1 MNESFDVKNIFFLLT
16 LMFNYFIFGLFILKA
31 GSGAG
36 MSFNERLN
44 QVCTEKNSLVCVG
57 LDVDLNKVP
66 SFILEKNEPLVYF
79 CQAIIAAT
87 LPYAAAYKINTAFFE
102 AYGVSGWE
110 AMSKVAAYLPD
121 DVIKIADAKRGDIG
135 NTSQM
140 YARAF
145 FQEMN
150 FDAMTVNPYL
160 GYDAVAPF
168 LEDENKGAFILCHT
182 SNKGAADFQK
192 FSDGK
197 KALFERV
204 AEQVQRWNVRHNC
217 GLVVGATF
225 PEEMKQ
231 VRRLVPELPFL
242 VPGLG
247 AQGGDFELAV
257 RYATEP
263 QGLGAIFNFS
273 RGIIYRSAGE
283 DFAEAAG
290 NMARQIRDD
299 IAKIAERR

>member
-1 MNESFDVKNIFFLLT
+1 
-16 LMFNYFIFGLFILKA
+16 
-31 GSGAG
+31 

-204 AEQVQRWNVRHNC
+204 AEQVQLWNVRHNC

-231 VRRLVPELPFL
+231 VRSLAPELPFL

-273 RGIIYRSAGE
+273 RGIIYPSAGE

-299 IAKIAERR
+299 IAKIAEPR

>member
-1 MNESFDVKNIFFLLT
+1 
-16 LMFNYFIFGLFILKA
+16 
-31 GSGAG
+31 

-57 LDVDLNKVP
+57 LDVDLKKVP
-66 SFILEKNEPLVYF
+66 SFILEKKEPLVYF

-168 LEDENKGAFILCHT
+168 FEDENKGAFILCHT

-204 AEQVQRWNVRHNC
+204 AEQVQLWNVRHNC

-225 PEEMKQ
+225 PEEMKR
-231 VRRLVPELPFL
+231 VRSLAPELPFL

-257 RYATEP
+257 RYATDP

-273 RGIIYRSAGE
+273 RGIIYHSAGE

-299 IAKIAERR
+299 IAKIVKRR

>member
-1 MNESFDVKNIFFLLT
+1 MT
-16 LMFNYFIFGLFILKA
+16 LIFNYFIFGLFILEARSKI
-31 GSGAG
+31 G

-44 QVCTEKNSLVCVG
+44 QICRKKNSLVCVG

-66 SFILEKNEPLVYF
+66 AFILEKKEPLVYF
-79 CQAIIAAT
+79 CHAIIDAT
-87 LPYAAAYKINTAFFE
+87 LPFSAAYKINTAFFE
-102 AYGVSGWE
+102 AHGVSGW
-110 AMSKVAAYLPD
+110 AALSKVAAYLPD

-145 FQEMN
+145 FQTMN
-150 FDAMTVNPYL
+150 FDAITVNPYL

-168 LEDENKGAFILCHT
+168 LEDENKGVFILCHT

-197 KALFERV
+197 KALFELV
-204 AEQVQRWNVRHNC
+204 AEQVQLWNVRNNC

-225 PEEMKQ
+225 PDEMKH
-231 VRRLVPELPFL
+231 VRILAPELPFL

-257 RYATEP
+257 RYAINEN
-263 QGLGAIFNFS
+263 GLGAIFNFS
-273 RGIIYRSAGE
+273 RGIIYSSTGA

-290 NMARQIRDD
+290 TKTKQIRED
-299 IAKIAERR
+299 IIRIIENS

>member
-1 MNESFDVKNIFFLLT
+1 
-16 LMFNYFIFGLFILKA
+16 
-31 GSGAG
+31 

-66 SFILEKNEPLVYF
+66 SFILEKKEPLVYF

-150 FDAMTVNPYL
+150 FDAITVNPYL
-160 GYDAVAPF
+160 GYDALAPF

-192 FSDGK
+192 FSNGK
-197 KALFERV
+197 KALFEVV
-204 AEQVQRWNVRHNC
+204 AEQVQLWNVRHNC

-231 VRRLVPELPFL
+231 VRSLVPELPFL

-257 RYATEP
+257 RYAINE

-273 RGIIYRSAGE
+273 RGIIYRSNGQ

-290 NMARQIRDD
+290 IATKQTKQD
-299 IAKIAERR
+299 INRIIANH

>member
-1 MNESFDVKNIFFLLT
+1 
-16 LMFNYFIFGLFILKA
+16 
-31 GSGAG
+31 

-44 QVCTEKNSLVCVG
+44 RICVQKNSLVCVG
-57 LDVDLNKVP
+57 LDVDLTKVP

-79 CQAIIAAT
+79 CQAIIDAT

-110 AMSKVAAYLPD
+110 AMSKVVAYLPD

-168 LEDENKGAFILCHT
+168 LEDENRGAFILCHT

-192 FSDGK
+192 FSNGN
-197 KALFERV
+197 KALFELV
-204 AEQVQRWNVRHNC
+204 AEQVQLWNVRNNC

-225 PEEMKQ
+225 PDEMKH
-231 VRRLVPELPFL
+231 VRELAPELPFL

-257 RYATEP
+257 RYATNEKG
-263 QGLGAIFNFS
+263 QGAIFNFS
-273 RGIIYRSAGE
+273 RGIIYSSTGA

-290 NMARQIRDD
+290 TKTKQIKAD
-299 IAKIAERR
+299 IIRIIDNS